1 MTTTPRERL
10 RAVKANIDNRQAQVC
25 IERAIDL
32 IDRERDERDTE
43 AGGDD

>member
-1 MTTTPRERL
+1 MTVPPRERL
-10 RAVKANIDNRQAQVC
+10 RAVKADIDNRQAQVC

-32 IDRERDERDTE
+32 IDRDGHDP